1 MFSMTTEYALR
12 AAVFLSEWYGEVQT
26 AGRVAEATQTPV
38 RYASRVLQLL
48 VEGGLATSQRGPTGG
63 FALSR
68 EPSQITL
75 LDVVQAIEPIQRIRD
90 CPLGLAEHADQ
101 LCPLHR
107 AMDAVAA
114 KTEATLGALTL
125 ADVMTQQVVPL
136 GISIRSGKATTF
148 PAQPPKVDVGTNG
161 SASGSANGSS
171 NGSSNGHSN
180 GAG

>member
-12 AAVFLSEWYGEVQT
+12 AAVFLSEWHGEVQT

-63 FALSR
+63 FMLAR
-68 EPSQITL
+68 EPSQVTL
-75 LDVVQAIEPIQRIRD
+75 LDVVQVIEPIQRIRS
-90 CPLGLAEHADQ
+90 CPLGLPEHAEN

-107 AMDAVAA
+107 AMDTVAK

-136 GISIRSGKATTF
+136 GISIRGGKSTTF
-148 PAQPPKVDVGTNG
+148 PAPQPEIDAGERDH
-161 SASGSANGSS
+161 ASGSS
-171 NGSSNGHSN
+171 NGKH
-180 GAG
+180 

>member
-26 AGRVAEATQTPV
+26 ASRVAEATQTPV

-68 EPSQITL
+68 EPAGITL
-75 LDVVQAIEPIQRIRD
+75 LDVVQAIEPIQRIRE
-90 CPLGLAEHADQ
+90 CPLGLVEHADQ

-136 GISIRSGKATTF
+136 GISIRSGKATTL
-148 PAQPPKVDVGTNG
+148 PSQSSETDGAAEGSPEGQLNG
-161 SASGSANGSS
+161 A
-171 NGSSNGHSN
+171 SN